1 MASIRK
7 GKQRPYTVEEL
18 DGITTRS
25 RLDEAAMSK
34 GHEAGRGRAS
44 GGVPAECPP
53 LLTGGV
59 HPEIPAR
66 GVQPDFEQ
74 GGYLVHSDDG
84 PKVVPLQ
91 RATKEEPC
99 VIDYATFTFAEKA
112 IHRLNPKL
120 KPFTDVEIVESVAD
134 YMLDA
139 ILGKT
144 ADLLPGGGMN
154 GYRASVKAGQYM
166 MIAGGANNDTI
177 MVTIYG
183 FAFASCDPGMPKR
196 LAQLIDAIPSAHL
209 TRIDIAYDDFA
220 REIFNPWKIEQQW
233 NAGQFSATNS
243 PKKSKLKF
251 DGDYLR
257 GDPDGMGITAYIGSK
272 GSGKYIRIYEK
283 GRQLGDPKSQWV
295 RAEVELSNSVY
306 QLVPEMLIRPTSYF
320 VMLCPAFSQISYQQG
335 ASKIERQGRE
345 ALTTVEKV
353 VETIRTQYGTYL
365 STLRQEFYGS
375 DRELLDAVCRTG
387 KTPKVLERAIQ
398 LSDAALNVG
407 PDHFLQQSQISQEKQ
422 S

>member
-1 MASIRK
+1 M
-7 GKQRPYTVEEL
+7 KQRPFTVAEL
-18 DGITTRS
+18 DRAEKS
-25 RLDEAAMSK
+25 ARLTEKSFEFLGGSACAA
-34 GHEAGRGRAS
+34 
-44 GGVPAECPP
+44 GGAAYEFECPP

-66 GVQPDFEQ
+66 GVQESFEQ

-99 VIDYATFTFAEKA
+99 VIDYATFTFAERA
-112 IHRLNPKL
+112 IHRLKPDA
-120 KPFTDVEIVESVAD
+120 KPFTDLEIVETVAD

-144 ADLLPGGGMN
+144 ADLTPGGGMN
-154 GYRASVKAGQYM
+154 GYRASVKAGQFM
-166 MIAGGANNDTI
+166 LVAGGANNDTI

-196 LAQLIDAIPSAHL
+196 LAQLINAIPSAHL

-220 REIFNPWKIEQQW
+220 REIFNPWKVEAQW
-233 NAGQFSATNS
+233 NAGQFSAANS
-243 PKKSKLKF
+243 PKKPKIKF

-272 GSGKYIRIYEK
+272 PSGKYIRIYEK
-283 GRQLGDPKSQWV
+283 GRQLGDTKSQWV

-306 QLVPEMLIRPTSYF
+306 QLVPEMLTKPTSYF
-320 VMLCPAFSQISYQQG
+320 VMLCPMFAQVAYQG
-335 ASKIERQGRE
+335 EASKAERQGRE

-365 STLRQEFYGS
+365 STLRQEFYGN
-375 DRELLDAVCRTG
+375 DKELLDAVCRAG
-387 KTPKVLERAIQ
+387 KTPKKLERAIQ
-398 LSDAALNVG
+398 LSDAALNADAEPV
-407 PDHFLQQSQISQEKQ
+407 LQAKSQEYGK
-422 S
+422 